1 MRVSFPSPA
10 GARSKTSRT
19 PTMLGASSFSGPH
32 SFRLLEVTVVAS
44 APAWQRRAPDHMAWE
59 ITAFVSPSA
68 WFLKCP
74 APQAPCLLV
83 LHETGPGHLG
93 PSLGTSAA
101 QGSLALSGP
110 PWLAWPMP
118 RAPGMLVRSTVVPDT
133 AGFKEVLQC
142 LSSLC
147 QQELLEALS
156 TPEQRLILG

>member
-10 GARSKTSRT
+10 GARSKMSHV

-32 SFRLLEVTVVAS
+32 SFSLLEVTVVAS
-44 APAWQRRAPDHMAWE
+44 PPAWQRRAPDRMAWE
-59 ITAFVSPSA
+59 ITAFFSPSA

-101 QGSLALSGP
+101 QGSLALSGL

-118 RAPGMLVRSTVVPDT
+118 RAPGILVQSTVVPGT
-133 AGFKEVLQC
+133 AGFQEVL
-142 LSSLC
+142 
-147 QQELLEALS
+147 
-156 TPEQRLILG
+156 